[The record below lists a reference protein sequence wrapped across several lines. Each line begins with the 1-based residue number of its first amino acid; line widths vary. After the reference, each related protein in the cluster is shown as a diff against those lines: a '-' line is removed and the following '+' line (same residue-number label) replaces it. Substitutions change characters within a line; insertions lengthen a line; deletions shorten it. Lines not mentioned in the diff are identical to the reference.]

1 MQKRVNSV
9 QRRRVANRFFG
20 IRDWAYLKVG
30 IREFKVRGERKSAIL
45 RSGIRKIII

>member
-20 IRDWAYLKVG
+20 IRDWAYLKMG
-30 IREFKVRGERKSAIL
+30 IREFKVRGERDARLIS
-45 RSGIRKIII
+45 